1 MVLVSKWD
9 VFLAWFSSIL
19 WVYLTFYVF
28 LSNELFLFRLCSQ
41 NTLQPEEPAPSP
53 DPKSSP
59 RLSRAS
65 VFIFQLLQVTGPLE
79 FAHTAIVLR
88 SCLQIGKEWS
98 LAEIKRDPW
107 CQFVSRVDNKYKR
120 MNSSERVRIV
130 NGGNPSSVSR
140 PGFETLRPEGK
151 TAHPRLYLF
160 ISEESLQWM
169 PNGQVSYCHKNEAR
183 KY

>member
-1 MVLVSKWD
+1 MRCIFSLVFINST
-9 VFLAWFSSIL
+9 LLNI
-19 WVYLTFYVF
+19 TFHFF
-28 LSNELFLFRLCSQ
+28 LSNELSLFRLCSQ
-41 NTLQPEEPAPSP
+41 NTLQPEEPTPSP

-151 TAHPRLYLF
+151 TAHPHLYLF

-169 PNGQVSYCHKNEAR
+169 TYGQVLYYHENEAR

>member
-1 MVLVSKWD
+1 M
-9 VFLAWFSSIL
+9 
-19 WVYLTFYVF
+19 
-28 LSNELFLFRLCSQ
+28 CSQ
-41 NTLQPEEPAPSP
+41 NTLQPEEPTPTL

-79 FAHTAIVLR
+79 FAHTAIGRR
-88 SCLQIGKEWS
+88 SYLQIGKEWS
-98 LAEIKRDPW
+98 LAEIKSDPW

-151 TAHPRLYLF
+151 TAQPCLYLF
-160 ISEESLQWM
+160 ILAIFA
-169 PNGQVSYCHKNEAR
+169 VDAI
-183 KY
+183 